1 MASIAD
7 LFIKLG
13 VKTDATQLN
22 KINATVT
29 NIRNKTLLM
38 AGAFTGATIAIEKF
52 VDSGLRGVVALK
64 NINLQTGLS
73 IEKLQRLQ
81 QIGQLANLSLTPE
94 QITNSVA
101 ALQKSLKSLEIGQ
114 GNIAPFQLLRIDPR
128 GQDAFSVIEQLRE
141 NIKGIDPSIVTNQI
155 SNLGLNAEFINIL
168 KLSNEEFEKLGNNI
182 FLSKKQRDD
191 IDRVGTSIKALSLRF
206 KALKDQAIARL
217 APDLDKLVNK
227 FFKWLKDNGE
237 KVIQVMNNFFRV
249 LAKISTALT
258 RVVGLLSDMVSSILS
273 LEKGIYI
280 ITALF
285 GLLALSVAPFLT
297 ALSAIILLLEDIA
310 VYKAGGDSLIGD
322 LIKGLKELPVIG
334 DLFNGNEILGT
345 IAKIIAAVGGLSLAL
360 NKLPLIGKAG
370 NKLPLKGKALN
381 KLPLKGK
388 AGGLLKIGGIGIGA
402 STLASFLS
410 NKVKE
415 SGFSETS
422 LGMSLGDNLL
432 KGKESILT
440 GIDNLK
446 NFFSSGNAS
455 PVINNNISING
466 VQSPELISQELE
478 RNLTPITQKS
488 LNDVYSS
495 QNNIVK

>member
-7 LFIKLG
+7 LFVKLG
-13 VKTDATQLN
+13 VKTDTTQLN

-114 GNIAPFQLLRIDPR
+114 GNIAPFQLLGIDPR

-141 NIKGIDPSIVTNQI
+141 NIKSIDPSIATAQI

-168 KLSNEEFEKLGNNI
+168 KLSNKEFEKLGNNI

-345 IAKIIAAVGGLSLAL
+345 IAKITAAVGGLSL
-360 NKLPLIGKAG
+360 
-370 NKLPLKGKALN
+370 ALN

-388 AGGLLKIGGIGIGA
+388 AGGLLKIGGIGAGSSIIA
-402 STLASFLS
+402 SIVS

-422 LGMSLGDNLL
+422 LGMFIGDFLS
-432 KGKESILT
+432 GAGESIST
-440 GIDNLK
+440 GYDNLK
-446 NFFSSGNAS
+446 NFFGFGNAS

>member
-114 GNIAPFQLLRIDPR
+114 GNIAPFQLLGIDPR

-141 NIKGIDPSIVTNQI
+141 NIKGIDPSIATAQI

-345 IAKIIAAVGGLSLAL
+345 IAKITAAVGGLSLAL
-360 NKLPLIGKAG
+360 NKLPL
-370 NKLPLKGKALN
+370 
-381 KLPLKGK
+381 
-388 AGGLLKIGGIGIGA
+388 LKIAGIGTGIL
-402 STLASFLS
+402 TTASFLS

>member
-345 IAKIIAAVGGLSLAL
+345 IAKITAAVGGLSLAL
-360 NKLPLIGKAG
+360 Y
-370 NKLPLKGKALN
+370 

-388 AGGLLKIGGIGIGA
+388 AGGLFKIGAGA
-402 STLASFLS
+402 SILASIVS

-422 LGMSLGDNLL
+422 LGKSLGDNLL

-446 NFFSSGNAS
+446 NFFSFGNAS